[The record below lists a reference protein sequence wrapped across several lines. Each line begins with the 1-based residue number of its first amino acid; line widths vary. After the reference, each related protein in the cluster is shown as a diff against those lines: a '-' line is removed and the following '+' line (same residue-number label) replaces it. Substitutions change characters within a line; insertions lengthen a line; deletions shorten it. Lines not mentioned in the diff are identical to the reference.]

1 MFSRSLMWVAV
12 LLWFLLFIP
21 KELTISL
28 FLSRSL
34 SFSFLGKFSNTFFQ
48 HSTQNL
54 FLFLFLE
61 DDSRRRQ
68 LAIRLETTS
77 IGS

>member
-54 FLFLFLE
+54 FLFLE